1 MRRLLSTAVFALLG
15 AAAVPPPVT
24 FTSYA
29 EQFDQFEVR
38 TRGMPSEQRVQEFR
52 ATFDALVPGLYYDKD
67 EARLTRRIDKALT
80 QFPSLRPAYREVER
94 GFPQALDT
102 AVSHFRQ
109 VFPDFVPPL
118 PIYLV
123 HSLGIRDGGID
134 YVGGKKVMMFGADV
148 IANIHN
154 DDSLQ
159 PFMEHELFHLEHA
172 RHFEDCDQLWCVLWV
187 EGLATFAA
195 STMTPGA
202 TDHQLLLDLPTPIRP
217 ATEAHWGEALC
228 WIATRF
234 EVTDD
239 SDLSTAFLGNEQ
251 ASGFPSRFGYYV
263 GLRVAAEAAGAKGGL
278 AAVSRLNDEQARP
291 VVARALGVLMKGAH
305 APCEAPKAIGPIT
318 HAAPRPA

>member
-1 MRRLLSTAVFALLG
+1 MPLKVVDRWRLGLALC
-15 AAAVPPPVT
+15 PNNIR
-24 FTSYA
+24 
-29 EQFDQFEVR
+29 QEVKSNW
-38 TRGMPSEQRVQEFR
+38 GES
-52 ATFDALVPGLYYDKD
+52 AK
-67 EARLTRRIDKALT
+67 
-80 QFPSLRPAYREVER
+80 EVIE
-94 GFPQALDT
+94 PCELC
-102 AVSHFRQ
+102 
-109 VFPDFVPPL
+109 L
-118 PIYLV
+118 
-123 HSLGIRDGGID
+123 
-134 YVGGKKVMMFGADV
+134 
-148 IANIHN
+148 
-154 DDSLQ
+154 
-159 PFMEHELFHLEHA
+159 FMEHELFHLEHA

>member
-1 MRRLLSTAVFALLG
+1 MRRLLATGVFALLG

-24 FTSYA
+24 FTSYS
-29 EQFDQFEVR
+29 EQFDQFEAR
-38 TRGMPSEQRVQEFR
+38 TEGMPSEQRVKEFR
-52 ATFDALVPGLYYDKD
+52 ATFDALIPGLYSDKD
-67 EARLTRRIDKALT
+67 EARLARRIDKALT
-80 QFPSLRPAYREVER
+80 QFPSIRPAYRGVER

-123 HSLGIRDGGID
+123 HSLGIRDGGVD
-134 YVGGKKVMMFGADV
+134 YVGGEKVMMFGADV
-148 IANIHN
+148 IARIHS

-172 RHFEDCDQLWCVLWV
+172 RHFEDCDQLWCSLWQ

-202 TDHQLLLDLPTPIRP
+202 NDHQLLLDLPAPIRA
-217 ATEAHWGEALC
+217 ATDARWGEALC

-234 EVTDD
+234 DVTDD
-239 SDLSTAFLGNEQ
+239 DDLGAAFLGSAHPPE
-251 ASGFPSRFGYYV
+251 FPSRFGYYV

-278 AAVSRLNDEQARP
+278 PAVARLSDEEARP
-291 VVARALGVLMKGAH
+291 VVARALGVLIKTAH
-305 APCEAPKAIGPIT
+305 APCEVPKGVGPIT
-318 HAAPRPA
+318 HAAPRTA